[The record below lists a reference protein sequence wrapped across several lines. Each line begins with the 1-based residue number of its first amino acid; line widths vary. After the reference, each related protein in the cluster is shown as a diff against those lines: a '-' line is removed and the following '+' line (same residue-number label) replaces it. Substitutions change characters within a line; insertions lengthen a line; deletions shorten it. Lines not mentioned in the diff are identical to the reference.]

1 MDITSPC
8 RFNALA
14 DILSY
19 FHHYLQ
25 KNSNAVLLPLLS
37 NQMSLLT
44 STIFLTKTGVLGLP
58 VGWPVKPM
66 WYGSVTIY
74 FNGLLFH
81 LYLSIQPP

>member
-1 MDITSPC
+1 
-8 RFNALA
+8 
-14 DILSY
+14 
-19 FHHYLQ
+19 
-25 KNSNAVLLPLLS
+25 
-37 NQMSLLT
+37 MSLLT